1 MNREGPSY
9 GKENL
14 RFKFGLQAGAQST
27 QPLANQ
33 WVMAD
38 EAKWP
43 WISTFVPEML
53 NPRDIHIQEALYTWK

>member
-1 MNREGPSY
+1 M
-9 GKENL
+9 
-14 RFKFGLQAGAQST
+14 

-33 WVMAD
+33 RIKAD